1 MPVKHEMPS
10 VSPPEFT
17 TLTHNNPLVE
27 RFLRWPMVVL
37 LMIGGKCSLFAS
49 KSAHISGHLP
59 AAPEVEQTYNSAWQ
73 LCAHLD
79 NPHQLFPVLL
89 GLWIYYLGRVELQT
103 ARILGEQLLDLAQR
117 AQDTAMLVSAYRAL
131 GSVSFY
137 MGAVASA

>member
-49 KSAHISGHLP
+49 KPAHISGHLP
-59 AAPEVEQTYNSAWQ
+59 ALTQYV
-73 LCAHLD
+73 AHFHHERNHQGKD
-79 NPHQLFPVLL
+79 NVLLFPTVNQDLDREGPMQCRERLGGLL
-89 GLWIYYLGRVELQT
+89 K
-103 ARILGEQLLDLAQR
+103 
-117 AQDTAMLVSAYRAL
+117 
-131 GSVSFY
+131 
-137 MGAVASA
+137 